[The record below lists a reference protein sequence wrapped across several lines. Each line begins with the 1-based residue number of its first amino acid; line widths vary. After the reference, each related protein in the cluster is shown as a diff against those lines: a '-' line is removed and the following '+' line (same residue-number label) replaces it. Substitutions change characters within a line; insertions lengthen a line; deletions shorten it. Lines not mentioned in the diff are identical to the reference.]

1 MADTTRVRC
10 GRCQDTLMA
19 GSNYCLACGYD
30 NGDALTKQVNLVQRA
45 NDRIERA
52 KILGKLFRFCRFLGL
67 GRYLR

>member
-1 MADTTRVRC
+1 
-10 GRCQDTLMA
+10 MA

-52 KILGKLFRFCRFLGL
+52 KILGKLFRFLGWA
-67 GRYLR
+67 RYLH